1 MEYKPF
7 MVSLEE
13 FFTLDEETR
22 DKLTIEYY
30 SANRRWFHTKLREL
44 NAEYL
49 VIGGTS
55 GNVYRYGSL
64 QNFPE
69 EEELEAKIRTF
80 LTNLDDMKKKLNTLN
95 LSNGAD
101 DIARFIFKK
110 AKSSPYKVP

>member
-69 EEELEAKIRTF
+69 EEELEAISRRTKELPF
-80 LTNLDDMKKKLNTLN
+80 AWTIEPITEEVVLT
-95 LSNGAD
+95 
-101 DIARFIFKK
+101 
-110 AKSSPYKVP
+110 